1 MELLNPNPD
10 ADLKVYSIWYS
21 MYPGDDRSKWDEKLL
36 TDPRVTQFW
45 DEEKIVGRWMVDQ
58 EVVDYPREILWDAY
72 LLFGPDAKWDGIP
85 EPLVSWGTPV
95 YHRRHKLKSGLMPLL
110 EKEPVV
116 DEAEPERRG
125 PAVTVPEDG
134 RGPSDYDL
142 MVMGTGSAG
151 LAAAIRAAELGKR
164 VAIVEAGDI
173 GGTCVNIGCVP
184 SKTILRAAEIQH
196 LAGNHSFD
204 GTVRISAAGDWGA
217 VIQQKNELVAEMR
230 KSRYEDVLDAYGE
243 ITLIQG
249 WAKLLD
255 GSRVEVTPTNNSNG
269 AGPGQYV
276 PGKIIVATGAHPWAP
291 PIKGLE
297 EAGYLTSTTALELTE
312 RPSSLI
318 VVGGSSVGL
327 EIAQAFARF
336 GTKVTVLEIQE
347 DIVPEE
353 ESEISGELA
362 GYLREEGLAIETN
375 IFIREIQKDE
385 HGYRIVTG
393 SMDGPREFTGET
405 LLMATGRR
413 ANTSGM
419 GLEEAG
425 VNLGKNGEI
434 LVDDYLQTSNPSIYA
449 VGDVTGRD
457 MYVYVAGYSGKLAA
471 DNAINGN
478 ERCYDTDVLPRV
490 TFTDPAV
497 ASVGMTE
504 EQAYDEGHEVK
515 VTALPLE
522 FVARAKANRDTRG
535 LIKLVADKNTDR
547 LLGAHVLSADA
558 GEVIQTAAVAMKACM
573 TVEELQD
580 TFFLYLTMAE
590 GLKLAVQ
597 SFDQDPALLSCCAG

>member
-1 MELLNPNPD
+1 
-10 ADLKVYSIWYS
+10 
-21 MYPGDDRSKWDEKLL
+21 
-36 TDPRVTQFW
+36 
-45 DEEKIVGRWMVDQ
+45 MVDQ
-58 EVVDYPREILWDAY
+58 DVVDYPREIVWDAY
-72 LLFGPDAKWDGIP
+72 LLFGPDATWQNVP
-85 EPLVSWGTPV
+85 EPLISWGTPV
-95 YHRRHKLKSGLMPLL
+95 YHRRHKLKSELLPLL
-110 EKEPVV
+110 EEEPVV
-116 DEAEPERRG
+116 DLAVPERRG
-125 PAVTVPEDG
+125 PAVALPEDG

-142 MVMGTGSAG
+142 MVIGTGSAG

-164 VAIVEAGDI
+164 VAIVEAGTL

-196 LAGNHSFD
+196 LVGNHSFD
-204 GTVRISAAGDWGA
+204 GTVRFSAAGDWGA

-230 KSRYEDVLDAYGE
+230 KSRYEDVLEAYPE
-243 ITLIQG
+243 ITLIRG

-255 GSRVEVTPTNNSNG
+255 GSRVEVTPTSNDNG
-269 AGPGQYV
+269 AGPSQYV
-276 PGKIIVATGAHPWAP
+276 PGKIIIATGAHPWSP

-297 EAGYLTSTTALELTE
+297 EAGYLDSTSALELTE

-327 EIAQAFARF
+327 EIAQAFSRF

-375 IFIREIQKDE
+375 ILIREVQKDE
-385 HGYRIVTG
+385 RGYRIITG
-393 SMDGPREFTGET
+393 SMDGPREFIGEA

-425 VNLGKNGEI
+425 VNLGKNGEV
-434 LVDDYLQTSNPSIYA
+434 LVDDYLQTSNRNIYA

-471 DNAINGN
+471 ENAINGN

-515 VTALPLE
+515 VTSLPLE
-522 FVARAKANRDTRG
+522 FVSRAKANRDTRG

-547 LLGAHVLSADA
+547 LIGAHILSADA
-558 GEVIQTAAVAMKACM
+558 GEVIQVATVAMKACM

-590 GLKLAVQ
+590 GLKLAAQ
-597 SFDQDPALLSCCAG
+597 SFDKDPALLSCCAG